1 MSEVTLTEA
10 DLPAIDRLLKKMRA
24 EESTPMLTLDEV
36 VAKYKVALK
45 AVLDGF
51 FEAGVNAA
59 LKGPT
64 GNAEGAG
71 TPLVAALDAA
81 VRDVAIEAMR
91 QMQERSGY
99 VWEGAGELKAEINR
113 LLGDHPHG

>member
-1 MSEVTLTEA
+1 MTEVTLTEA
-10 DLPAIDRLLKKMRA
+10 DLPAIDRLLKKMKA
-24 EESTPMLTLDEV
+24 EESTPMLTLDEA
-36 VAKYKVALK
+36 VAKYVEAKDILIEYADTRREHYPDGMGW
-45 AVLDGF
+45 AV
-51 FEAGVNAA
+51 E
-59 LKGPT
+59 T
-64 GNAEGAG
+64 
-71 TPLVAALDAA
+71 LDAA